1 MCVSQSEP
9 QDHGTV
15 TLPRHCSTT
24 NQQQGDKVRGRY
36 RKVVLLVI
44 DGLRPDAITQDG
56 MPTLHG
62 LLRRGWQAATATT
75 IRPSVTVAAL
85 TSLATGVSPERHG
98 LSAASLQ
105 SLGRVRGLKPLP
117 LELKRLGVETSVVT
131 TQLGGSAR
139 WLAGALLRMG
149 GVTRLVPA
157 PPAPGSVVDAGLRH
171 AARNSHSELVV
182 LYLNDADLAGH
193 AWGWMSPAYL
203 QAVRTIDRALAP
215 LETHLEDPDTL
226 VVLTADHGGGG
237 VLPQDHDHPHPV
249 NDAIPVGMLGG
260 RVMPGLVSS
269 DPVRLLDIPPT
280 VLNAFGGAAP
290 AEYEGRVLHEAF
302 MTELVWA

>member
-1 MCVSQSEP
+1 MR
-9 QDHGTV
+9 GT
-15 TLPRHCSTT
+15 
-24 NQQQGDKVRGRY
+24 VRGRY
-36 RKVVLLVI
+36 KKVVLAVI
-44 DGLRPDAITQDG
+44 DGLRPDAITPER
-56 MPTLHG
+56 MPVLHG

-85 TSLATGVSPERHG
+85 TTLATGVSPEKHG
-98 LSAASLQ
+98 LSSASIQ
-105 SLGRVRGLKPLP
+105 SLGKVRGLRPLP
-117 LELKRLGVETSVVT
+117 LELRRLGVETSVVT
-131 TQLGGSAR
+131 TQLSGSAR
-139 WLAGALLRMG
+139 WLAGALLRLG

-157 PPAPGSVVDAGLRH
+157 PPAPGILVDVALRH
-171 AARNSHSELVV
+171 MARNPNAELVV
-182 LYLNDADLAGH
+182 LYLNDADVAGH

-203 QAVRTIDRALAP
+203 QAARAIDRALVP
-215 LETHLEDPDTL
+215 LESLVEDPDTL

-249 NDAIPVGMLGG
+249 NDTIPIGMIGG

-269 DPVRLLDIPPT
+269 EPARLLDIPPT
-280 VLNAFGGAAP
+280 VLNGFGGSAP

>member
-1 MCVSQSEP
+1 M
-9 QDHGTV
+9 
-15 TLPRHCSTT
+15 
-24 NQQQGDKVRGRY
+24 RGQY
-36 RKVVLLVI
+36 KKVVLVVI
-44 DGLRPDAITQDG
+44 DGLRPDAITPDR
-56 MPTLHG
+56 MPSLHG
-62 LLRRGWQAATATT
+62 LLRRGWQAETAVTV
-75 IRPSVTVAAL
+75 RPSVTVAAL
-85 TSLATGVSPERHG
+85 TSLATGVSPEKHG

-117 LELKRLGVETSVVT
+117 QELRRLGVETSVVT
-131 TQLGGSAR
+131 TQLEGSVR
-139 WLAGALLRMG
+139 WLAGALLRLG

-157 PPAPGSVVDAGLRH
+157 PPAPGILMDVALRH
-171 AARNSHSELVV
+171 MSRNPNRELVV

-203 QAVRTIDRALAP
+203 HAARVIDRALNRLEP
-215 LETHLEDPDTL
+215 LVEDPETL
-226 VVLTADHGGGG
+226 VVCTADHGGGG

-249 NDAIPVGMLGG
+249 NDAIPIGMLGG
-260 RVMPGLVSS
+260 RVMPGLVSA

-280 VLNAFGGAAP
+280 VLHGFGGIAP

>member
-1 MCVSQSEP
+1 M
-9 QDHGTV
+9 
-15 TLPRHCSTT
+15 
-24 NQQQGDKVRGRY
+24 RGRY
-36 RKVVLLVI
+36 KKVVLAVI
-44 DGLRPDAITQDG
+44 DGLRPDTITMER
-56 MPTLHG
+56 MPILHG

-85 TSLATGVSPERHG
+85 TSLATGVSPEKHG

-105 SLGRVRGLKPLP
+105 SLGKVRGLRPLP

-131 TQLGGSAR
+131 TQLTGSAR
-139 WLAGALLRMG
+139 WLAGALLRLG

-157 PPAPGSVVDAGLRH
+157 PPAPGILVDVALRQM
-171 AARNSHSELVV
+171 ARNLRPELVV
-182 LYLNDADLAGH
+182 LYLNDADVAGH

-203 QAVRTIDRALAP
+203 QAAKAIDRALVP
-215 LETHLEDPDTL
+215 FESLVEDPDTL

-249 NDAIPVGMLGG
+249 NDQIPIGMLGG
-260 RVMPGLVSS
+260 RVMPGMVSTE
-269 DPVRLLDIPPT
+269 PVRLLDIPPT
-280 VLNAFGGAAP
+280 VLHGFGGAAP